1 MNTKSHIDSDGKVQ
15 KTNIQTGTELIKSQI
30 PSLPQKPGVY
40 RMLDEGGNVL
50 YVGKAVNLKKRVV
63 SYTKPE
69 RISQRILRMVS
80 ETRKLEIITTHTEV
94 EALLLESNLIKQFK
108 PRFNVLLRDDKSF
121 AHIYISQDDD
131 WPILTKHRGTQRRP
145 GNYFGPYASAGAVNR
160 SLTALQKAFLLRNC
174 SDNVFK
180 NRTRPCLQYQI
191 KRCSAPCVDYVTQSE
206 YLDLVNQARSF
217 LSGDSVSVQKTLSVR
232 MEAASKNLDYERAA
246 IYRDRIHALTQIQS
260 KQDINVKGVSDADII
275 ALHTEK
281 GFSCI
286 QVFFFRGGRNLGNRA
301 YFPRHHRLDDQE
313 SILEAFL
320 GQFYENKQAP
330 RQLLL
335 SNNIRNADLL
345 TEALSSRSSGKVKLT
360 IPARGEL
367 KKLILHAQDN
377 AKDAL
382 ARNRATQTTQLSI
395 LKRLAEIFTL
405 PKVPERIEVFDNS
418 HIQGTSAVGAMI
430 VAGSDGFEKN
440 FYRKFNIKDALIE
453 DQYPQALE
461 NSKVKAAHRVKAG
474 GDDYYMMRQVLR
486 RRFSKVAD
494 SLESGHTTVK
504 PDLVLIDGG
513 AGHLSTSLEVAKEL
527 NLVDICF
534 VAIAKGPDRNA
545 GREVFHQSGKSAFS
559 LEPNDPLLHYLQRL
573 RDEAHRFAI
582 ESHRARRFKS
592 LTRSILDEIPAVGPK
607 RKKELLFH
615 FGSARAVARAGLRDL
630 ELVDGISKNLA
641 KQIYHHFHED

>member
-1 MNTKSHIDSDGKVQ
+1 MDTESSIGSDGKVQ
-15 KTNIQTGTELIKSQI
+15 KSSIQTGRDLIKSQI
-30 PSLPQKPGVY
+30 PILPQKPGVY
-40 RMLDEGGNVL
+40 RMLDKGGNVL

-94 EALLLESNLIKQFK
+94 EALLLESNLIKQYK

-131 WPILTKHRGTQRRP
+131 WPILIKHRGSQRRP

-174 SDNVFK
+174 SDNIFK

-191 KRCSAPCVDYVTQSE
+191 KRCSAPCVNYVTKAE
-206 YLDLVNQARSF
+206 YMDLVNQARSF
-217 LSGDSVSVQKTLSVR
+217 LTGDTVSVQKTLSLR

-246 IYRDRIHALTQIQS
+246 IYRDRIHGLTQIQS
-260 KQDINVKGVSDADII
+260 KQDINVKGVSDADVI

-281 GFSCI
+281 GFSCV

-301 YFPRHHRLDDQE
+301 YFPRHHILDDQE

-320 GQFYENKQAP
+320 GQFYENKQVP
-330 RQLLL
+330 RRLLL
-335 SNNIRNADLL
+335 SNNIRNASLL
-345 TEALSSRSSGKVKLT
+345 TEALSSRSSGKVKLI
-360 IPARGEL
+360 IPAKGEL

-382 ARNRATQTTQLSI
+382 ARNRATQTTQLSL
-395 LKRLAEIFTL
+395 LKRVAEIFTL
-405 PKVPERIEVFDNS
+405 PKIPERIEVYDNS
-418 HIQGTSAVGAMI
+418 HIQGTNAVGAMI

-440 FYRKFNIKDALIE
+440 SYRKFNIQDALIK
-453 DQYPQALE
+453 DPKPQVAEHL
-461 NSKVKAAHRVKAG
+461 KVKAAHRAKAG

-486 RRFSKVAD
+486 RRFSKVAN
-494 SLESGHTTVK
+494 SLESGHTTAK

-513 AGHLSTSLEVAKEL
+513 AGHLSTSLEVAEEL
-527 NLVDICF
+527 KLIDICF
-534 VAIAKGPDRNA
+534 VAIAKGPERNA
-545 GREVFHQSGKSAFS
+545 GREVFHQSGKRAFS
-559 LEPNDPLLHYLQRL
+559 LQPNDPVLHYCLL
-573 RDEAHRFAI
+573 YTSPSPRD
-582 ESHRARRFKS
+582 
-592 LTRSILDEIPAVGPK
+592 
-607 RKKELLFH
+607 
-615 FGSARAVARAGLRDL
+615 
-630 ELVDGISKNLA
+630 
-641 KQIYHHFHED
+641 